1 MAGSYN
7 AGIVTAYGAAVR
19 GGYTGTYEQFCAQQ
33 ANYAQ
38 TAAAVEQAKTDAQA
52 AAQRAQDVADS
63 IPEDYTE
70 LTEEVSNLKDDF
82 HEYHSELGAGYADQ
96 LVSGIQN
103 EDSVPYN
110 FRKVPYD
117 ATLEKVEGI
126 VGVDV
131 VVNQLI
137 KSLDSSN
144 WSSEAGVT
152 ATFGNGVVTISSTV
166 NGNGIQHRTPIA
178 VQAHKYFA
186 TMSVYGAS
194 GQTVAIS
201 GIPATSSIAIDH
213 TISRA
218 NTWETASKIVSSGLT
233 GNMSLYA
240 LARGG
245 TYENVKMK
253 DIMLFDLTQTF
264 GSQIADY
271 VYGLETATA
280 GAGVAWLK
288 KNFSKIFDAG
298 YIAYNAGTMVHVSGL
313 SAHKTVGFNQWDEEW
328 EVGYIDGS
336 GQNTYSTV
344 NIRSK
349 NYIHIL
355 PNATYYLNCPVGT
368 VYCPIYYYDE
378 NKKFI
383 KSAVQTLWNR
393 TITIPSGVAYMRFFV
408 HDSYGT
414 TYNHDICI
422 NISDPARNGE
432 YEPYEEHTY
441 PLDSTIDLHGILKLD
456 SNNNLYADGDVYK
469 ADGSVSRRYGV
480 VDLGTLTWIYDPT
493 NTQFYSDIIISQT
506 GWHYNVICSK
516 YVQNSR
522 DASGMAS
529 AHIRGLSGGRVYIV
543 DPDYTDA
550 ATFKTAMSGV
560 YLVYELAAPAT
571 ETAEPY
577 NPNQICDP
585 NGTEEYISET
595 VAPVGHVTK
604 YPLDIAG
611 RLDNILSMP
620 TANGTYTLRATVNNG
635 KVTYSWVSA

>member
-1 MAGSYN
+1 MAERPMEHFTVDGVN
-7 AGIVTAYGAAVR
+7 IFEV
-19 GGYTGTYEQFCAQQ
+19 
-33 ANYAQ
+33 
-38 TAAAVEQAKTDAQA
+38 TDAKA
-52 AAQRAQDVADS
+52 RQD
-63 IPEDYTE
+63 I
-70 LTEEVSNLKDDF
+70 SNLKDDF

-253 DIMLFDLTQTF
+253 DIMLFDLTQMF
-264 GSQIADY
+264 GTTIADY
-271 VYGLETATA
+271 VYSLETATA
-280 GAGVAWLK
+280 GSGVAWLK
-288 KNFSKIFDAG
+288 EHFPKIFDSG
-298 YIAYNAGTMVHVSGL
+298 YIAHNPGEMVCVSGL
-313 SAHKTVGFNQWDEEW
+313 SAKKTVGFNQWDEVAEA
-328 EVGYIDGS
+328 G
-336 GQNTYSTV
+336 TYSNTGAPV
-344 NIRSK
+344 LSSSNIRSK
-349 NYIHIL
+349 NYIKIISGQ
-355 PNATYYLNCPVGT
+355 AYYFKSPKTLYVT
-368 VYCPIYYYDE
+368 KYDSNYVCLGE
-378 NKKFI
+378 TGVING
-383 KSAVQTLWNR
+383 VR
-393 TITIPSGVAYMRFFV
+393 TFDANVKYIRFCTG
-408 HDSYGT
+408 DTYGT

-422 NISDPARNGE
+422 NLSDTAKNGT
-432 YEPYEEHTY
+432 YEPYEAHEY

-456 SNNNLYADGDVYK
+456 SNNQLYADGDVYK
-469 ADGSVSRRYGV
+469 PDGTVQRRYGI
-480 VDLGTLTWIYDPT
+480 VDLGTLTWSHTSAGYFYTTSI
-493 NTQFYSDIIISQT
+493 NTILKKGSAAGGYSHIICDLFVAQ
-506 GWHYNVICSK
+506 NVASL
-516 YVQNSR
+516 NSLT
-522 DASGMAS
+522 DKSMS
-529 AHIRGLSGGRVYIV
+529 VDSGGNIQIHDSAY
-543 DPDYTDA
+543 PDNNA
-550 ATFKTAMSGV
+550 FKTAMSGV
-560 YLVYELAAPAT
+560 YLVYEKATTST
-571 ETAEPY
+571 ETATPY
-577 NPNQICDP
+577 NPVEIVDDF
-585 NGTEEYISET
+585 GTEEFITTSL
-595 VAPVGHVTK
+595 VPVGHETRYAPNLRAKLEMSPDSPDGDGLYIVQQSSGENT
-604 YPLDIAG
+604 YIPLASSATIQ
-611 RLDNILSMP
+611 NILARL
-620 TANGTYTLRATVNNG
+620 TALEGNTNEG
-635 KVTYSWVSA
+635 